1 MRINFRFL
9 PGSRSRVAVVIVLA
23 FVVIA
28 ARVSAH
34 RVIGQNY
41 PTMATAL
48 IQSPTASP
56 TDLPIP
62 IYSTGLSVIC
72 VRVTNT
78 SVVDARIAAIGLE
91 LPGTRAGFALLTPLD
106 LGMRVYENVGS
117 VPGFPGVTL
126 DLVLAAAVPGSTL
139 GGIPRST
146 TPTQFASADRSTRP
160 CPSKR
165 CSMACSCCLTAA
177 RRFAGSATSACGS
190 ADRGRDASTIRLSTW
205 GVVVTPQESTT
216 ALLKRQAE

>member
-9 PGSRSRVAVVIVLA
+9 SGPRSRVAVVIVVA
-23 FVVIA
+23 FVVIIA

-106 LGMRVYENVGS
+106 LGMRIYENVGS

-139 GGIPRST
+139 GGIPRNT
-146 TPTQFASADRSTRP
+146 TPTQICLSGPFDAAVPIETMLNGVFVLFDGGEALRGVSDIGVWERRP
-160 CPSKR
+160 RP
-165 CSMACSCCLTAA
+165 
-177 RRFAGSATSACGS
+177 
-190 ADRGRDASTIRLSTW
+190 
-205 GVVVTPQESTT
+205 
-216 ALLKRQAE
+216 